1 MLLKACHILLYG
13 RAKHERRKGPA
24 MQSPK
29 SVNPS
34 SVPKPSTTR
43 DELKLVC
50 RKIADMDALWRIND
64 TDEAPPLK
72 RAA

>member
-1 MLLKACHILLYG
+1 MLRKAYQIILHG
-13 RAKHERRKGPA
+13 RTKPEGPA
-24 MQSPK
+24 MRSPK
-29 SVNPS
+29 DASPS
-34 SVPKPSTTR
+34 SGNKPSTTR

-64 TDEAPPLK
+64 LEEVPPLK

>member
-1 MLLKACHILLYG
+1 
-13 RAKHERRKGPA
+13 

>member
-1 MLLKACHILLYG
+1 M
-13 RAKHERRKGPA
+13 
-24 MQSPK
+24 K
-29 SVNPS
+29 SSKDLNPS
-34 SVPKPSTTR
+34 SASKPSTTR

-64 TDEAPPLK
+64 IEEAPPLK